1 MGSPGP
7 TQLNAAIT
15 VQGDNWDTHRV
26 RVSCAKLQAFEIF
39 DTDNSV

>member
-7 TQLNAAIT
+7 THLDAAIT
-15 VQGDNWDTHRV
+15 IQGDDWDLYFV
-26 RVSCAKLQAFEIF
+26 RVPCAKLQALEIF